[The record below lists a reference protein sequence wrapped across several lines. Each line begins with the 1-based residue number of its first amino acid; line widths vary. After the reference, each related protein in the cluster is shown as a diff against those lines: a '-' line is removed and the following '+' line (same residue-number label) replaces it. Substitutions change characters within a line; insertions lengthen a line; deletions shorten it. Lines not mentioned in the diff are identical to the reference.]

1 MTAYLSTFLLAVASV
16 GLWTLRVAMTAKG
29 RRLVG
34 SGVAAIEG
42 VTFVAVFSQMVGA
55 VDSPGRVIVY
65 GFGVGTGTYLGLSVD
80 KRLNRSSKPATI
92 KKQENYELTNA
103 QGRESKS

>member
-1 MTAYLSTFLLAVASV
+1 MTAYVSTFILAVASV

-29 RRLVG
+29 RRVLG

-55 VDSPGRVIVY
+55 VDSPGRIVVY
-65 GFGVGTGTYLGLSVD
+65 GIGVGTGTFLGLSIDRRMHRSAGTSVVKTSVVRD
-80 KRLNRSSKPATI
+80 KNQLRAK
-92 KKQENYELTNA
+92 
-103 QGRESKS
+103 